1 MFRFRKLLS
10 LTTALLLLCTL
21 LTGCGQK
28 KDVTELKSGT
38 GTASISDVAVT
49 DGQLT
54 AAITVSDLSF
64 AFLNDEACSNLA
76 AWKVFRPYLEFSDGS
91 TVRLATSGGGMR
103 YTEDADGNPTEVTI
117 TLNVDDYIQQKLD
130 AGLCQPLKIHIG
142 FFEEPFV
149 LYHLSNT

>member
-1 MFRFRKLLS
+1 M
-10 LTTALLLLCTL
+10 
-21 LTGCGQK
+21 
-28 KDVTELKSGT
+28 
-38 GTASISDVAVT
+38 AVT

-64 AFLNDEACSNLA
+64 AFLNDEACSDLA
-76 AWKVFRPYLEFSDGS
+76 VWKVFRPYLEFSDGS

-117 TLNVDDYIQQKLD
+117 TLSVDDYIQPKLD
-130 AGLCQPLKIHIG
+130 AGLCQPLKIYIG

-149 LYHLSNT
+149 LYPLSNT

>member
-1 MFRFRKLLS
+1 MLRFRKLLS

-28 KDVTELKSGT
+28 KDVTELKNST
-38 GTASISDVAVT
+38 GTASISDMAVT

-54 AAITVSDLSF
+54 ATITVSDLSF
-64 AFLNDEACSNLA
+64 AFLNDEDCRDLSV
-76 AWKVFRPYLEFSDGS
+76 WKVFRPYMEFSDGS
-91 TVRLATSGGGMR
+91 TVRLAASGDGVR
-103 YTEDADGNPTEVTI
+103 YNENADGDPTEVTI
-117 TLNVDDYIQQKLD
+117 TLDVDDYIQQKLD

-149 LYHLSNT
+149 LYQLNNA